1 MMTYYSMFH
10 FRKAF
15 EFFEHLMKRRFIAS
29 RLKMVYGCGIGSIKV
44 KSQTYLATEGGEQI
58 INLDGE
64 FLQI

>member
-1 MMTYYSMFH
+1 MMTYYSV
-10 FRKAF
+10 FRFRRAF
-15 EFFEHLMKRRFIAS
+15 EFFDHLTKRRSVAS

-44 KSQTYLATEGGEQI
+44 KSQTYLATEGGGQR